1 MTIENLDRVFEPGS
15 VAVIG
20 ASNRPGSVGAAVMH
34 NLLSRGFNADIYP
47 VNPGHAA
54 VSGINALADA
64 RDLPPGVDL
73 AVVAVP
79 IRQVPAVLEICA
91 SRQVGG
97 AVVVSAGDGQPDP
110 RENEL
115 YRHIKAI
122 ARRTGMRVLGPDSVG
137 IIHTGTRMNASF
149 MHQTPL
155 PGRMAFLSQSGAVC
169 TSVLDLAIRENVG
182 FSHFVS
188 LGSKVDV
195 DFSDMLDYLGSLPQ
209 VDSIIMYVESLT
221 RMRRFMSAA
230 RAVSRVKP
238 IIALKSG
245 RSGKSGD
252 PSGAGLDDDNIY
264 DAAFK
269 RAGILRVND
278 FESLFDCAEFLAKQ
292 HRPRGS
298 RLAIVSNARGIG
310 DMAKDALAG
319 HGLAPA
325 VLDLSTVEKLDALLG
340 NGWSRTN
347 PIALIQASTP
357 QQYVQVVKICV
368 QAPEIDGLLLLSSP
382 VGIYDCTAIARPL
395 VDLLKTTPFPVFT
408 AWLGGMNID
417 TSRAIFNRNGI
428 ITYDSPER
436 AVRAFVNLYQYGR
449 NMELLQ
455 QIPYTTDKRLN
466 IDRDKAAKIID
477 QALSEKA
484 HDLSPQKAAG
494 LAAAYGIHITPL
506 PPGERPDYD
515 LALSAENTDLFGPVI
530 RFGIGGLMSQVL
542 PDMAVAL
549 PPLNRV
555 LARRT
560 INATQISRLVSG
572 QSNLPGVDLGVL
584 EETMILL
591 SRMVTDFPAI
601 HHLSLNPIQVSRGRM
616 HFSKITVKT
625 APPLVCAPAHLI
637 ISPYPWWQETEFI
650 TRDRDRIFMRPVRP
664 GDAQQMID
672 LFHDLSPETI
682 FMRFFSPLK
691 RISRSM
697 LVKLSQIDYDRE
709 IALCAFA
716 GKGGIRKLI
725 GVARIIFMPDGKTG
739 EFAVVLAD
747 AWHGQGIGM
756 ALLKQALISAK
767 KYGLSMVTGL
777 VMTTNA
783 AMLAM
788 GQKLGF
794 AVTRDAASAEYRLT
808 LDLTTLDRD
817 PGSAPVP
824 ASFLP
829 GSQSDCQSDS
839 GSGSGGLRPA

>member
-1 MTIENLDRVFEPGS
+1 MTIENLDRVFDPGS

-20 ASNRPGSVGAAVMH
+20 ASARPGSVGAAVMH
-34 NLLSRGFNADIYP
+34 NLLSRGFKGDIYP
-47 VNPGHAA
+47 VNPGHTA
-54 VSGINALADA
+54 VSGIAALADA
-64 RDLPPGVDL
+64 RDLPRNVDL

-91 SRQVGG
+91 GKQVGG

-110 RENEL
+110 RENAI

-122 ARRTGMRVLGPDSVG
+122 ARRTGMRVVGPDSVG
-137 IIHTGTRMNASF
+137 IIHTGSGLNASF

-169 TSVLDLAIRENVG
+169 TSVLDLAVRENVG

-195 DFSDMLDYLGSLPQ
+195 DFSDMLDYLGSLSD

-245 RSGKSGD
+245 RAGKTGD
-252 PSGAGLDDDNIY
+252 PARLDEDSIY

-278 FESLFDCAEFLAKQ
+278 FEALFDCAEFLAKQ
-292 HRPRGS
+292 QRPKGS

-319 HGLAPA
+319 HGLVPA
-325 VLDLSTVEKLDALLG
+325 ALDPATVRKLDDLLTD
-340 NGWSRTN
+340 GWSRTN
-347 PIALIQASTP
+347 PIALIRASTP
-357 QQYVQVVKICV
+357 QQYVQVVKTCV

-382 VGIYDCTAIARPL
+382 VGTYDCTAIARPL
-395 VDLLKTTPFPVFT
+395 VDLLKITPFPVFT

-466 IDRDKAAKIID
+466 IDRDTAAKIID
-477 QALSEKA
+477 EALAEQE

-506 PPGERPDYD
+506 PSGVHPDYD
-515 LALSAENTDLFGPVI
+515 LALTAENTDLFGPVI
-530 RFGIGGLMSQVL
+530 RFGIGGLMAQVL

-549 PPLNRV
+549 PPLNRL

-560 INATQISRLVSG
+560 INATRISRLVSG
-572 QSNLPGVDLGVL
+572 QSAVPGVDLGVL
-584 EETMILL
+584 EETMILV
-591 SRMVTDFPAI
+591 SRMVTDFPAV
-601 HHLSLNPIQVSRGRM
+601 HHLSLNPIQVSRGRI
-616 HFSKITVKT
+616 HFSKITVKV
-625 APPLVCAPAHLI
+625 APPAVCAPAHLI
-637 ISPYPWWQETEFI
+637 VSPYPWWQETVFT
-650 TRDRDRIFMRPVRP
+650 TRDRHRIFMRPVRP

-672 LFHDLSPETI
+672 LFYDLSPETI

-747 AWHGQGIGM
+747 EWHGNGIGM
-756 ALLKQALISAK
+756 ALLKQALTSAR
-767 KYGLSMVTGL
+767 KYGLSTVTGL

-794 AVTRDAASAEYRLT
+794 AVTRDAESAEYRLT
-808 LDLTTLDRD
+808 LDLKVLDREPD
-817 PGSAPVP
+817 MAHVSESSRTGGGSD
-824 ASFLP
+824 
-829 GSQSDCQSDS
+829 G
-839 GSGSGGLRPA
+839 GSGNVSDEGRRTL